1 MPDTSASWPATKELA
16 DLVRDAQSDNSRGLN
31 ALLRTLR
38 RPILRFFERRLSH
51 DDAEDLTQVA
61 LVRIANALHRIDP
74 DRADRYIR
82 AVARNLLRSTFQLRA
97 KEAARITSLVDADEV
112 DSGEDI
118 EALVEY
124 HELLEI
130 IERSSRAALPDPL
143 REIVRG
149 CLRGESLAEIADQQ
163 MINPITIRTRLLRA
177 RAILRLYLESSK
189 NSR

>member
-1 MPDTSASWPATKELA
+1 MPDTSASWPSTKELA
-16 DLVRDAQSDNSRGLN
+16 DLVRNAQKDDSRGLN

-74 DRADRYIR
+74 ERADRYIR
-82 AVARNLLRSTFQLRA
+82 AVARNLLRSTFRIRA
-97 KEAARITSLVDADEV
+97 VEAARITSLVDAEEV

-130 IERSSRAALPDPL
+130 IERSSRTALPDPL

-149 CLRGESLAEIADQQ
+149 RVRGDSLAEIAEQQ

-177 RAILRLYLESSK
+177 RAILRLYLESSE
-189 NSR
+189 SSG